1 MLAIQIDQATLED
14 CNTIAEFNIQLAE
27 ETESKSLDRE
37 LVRTGVLESLG
48 NERGCQYYVARYQ
61 EKIIGQLMFTREW
74 SDWRNGEFW
83 WFQSVYVHP
92 DYRRRGVFQQL
103 SEHIQKLAQ
112 SKDDVVGLRLYVEK
126 ENEHAQST
134 YRQLGFEFP
143 GYHVMEKKL
152 ER

>member
-1 MLAIQIDQATLED
+1 MLDIQIDQATLED
-14 CNTIAEFNIQLAE
+14 CGAITEFNIRLAE
-27 ETESKSLDRE
+27 ETESKSLNEE
-37 LVRTGVLESLG
+37 LVLRGVRESLG
-48 NERGCQYYVARYQ
+48 DQRGCQYFVARHQ
-61 EKIIGQLMFTREW
+61 ENVIGQLMFTREW

-92 DYRRRGVFQQL
+92 DYRRQGVFQRL

-112 SKDDVVGLRLYVEK
+112 SNPDVVGLRLYVEE

-134 YRQLGFEFP
+134 YRQLGFQFP
-143 GYHVMEKKL
+143 GYHVMEKML

>member
-1 MLAIQIDQATLED
+1 MLDIQVDQATLED

-92 DYRRRGVFQQL
+92 DYRRQGVFQQL
-103 SEHIQKLAQ
+103 SEHIQTLAQ
-112 SKDDVVGLRLYVEK
+112 ANHDVVGLRLYVEE
-126 ENEHAQST
+126 ENQHAQST

-143 GYHVMEKKL
+143 GYHVMEKML